1 MSAPAATGS
10 KQKLALLVI
19 GLSVLSL
26 VLGFLMPK
34 PLFDTFSL
42 GAWIGFTSF
51 MLSLGSVSD
60 EGNNFFAMIA
70 FWVSFIALCVTIFIG
85 AMH

>member
-1 MSAPAATGS
+1 MSASAGTGS
-10 KQKLALLVI
+10 KKKLALLVI

-26 VLGFLMPK
+26 LLGFIMPK

-42 GAWIGFTSF
+42 GAWIGFASF

-60 EGNNFFAMIA
+60 EGNNFLAMIA
-70 FWVSFIALCVTIFIG
+70 FWVSFIALCATVFIG
-85 AMH
+85 AVH